1 VHNYPFDQGK
11 IMSSKHPKRKPR
23 PGVDRYGRTPLHNAL
38 VPLFEKVNIQE
49 IARLLKEGADPNA
62 QDDDGFSPLHFA
74 AQESL
79 PEPARLLLNAGA
91 NPNLEDSFGITPLGR
106 AAHTERGIQVV
117 KLLLAAGADP
127 FKPNKRGFC
136 AADGV
141 LNVTAENPNVANCI
155 RQTAELY
162 RELKPRRKTA

>member
-1 VHNYPFDQGK
+1 
-11 IMSSKHPKRKPR
+11 
-23 PGVDRYGRTPLHNAL
+23 VD
-38 VPLFEKVNIQE
+38 IQE
-49 IARLLKEGADPNA
+49 IARLLKKGADPNA

-79 PEPARLLLNAGA
+79 PEAARLLLDAGA
-91 NPNLEDSFGITPLGR
+91 NPNIEDSFAITPLGR
-106 AAHTERGIQVV
+106 AAHTERGVEVV

-141 LNVTAENPNVANCI
+141 SDVTADNPNVAKCI

-162 RELKPRRKTA
+162 RELKRRRKTT

>member
-1 VHNYPFDQGK
+1 
-11 IMSSKHPKRKPR
+11 MSSKHPKRKPR

-38 VPLFEKVNIQE
+38 VPLFEKVNILE
-49 IARLLKEGADPNA
+49 IARLLQLGADPNA

-79 PEPARLLLNAGA
+79 PDAARLLLDAGA
-91 NPNLEDSFGITPLGR
+91 NPNMEDSFGMTPLAR
-106 AAHTERGIQVV
+106 VARTEQGIQVI

-127 FKPNKRGFC
+127 FKRNKHGFC

-141 LNVTAENPNVANCI
+141 SNVTADNPTVASCI
-155 RQTAELY
+155 RQAAEMY
-162 RELKPRRKTA
+162 RKLKWRNAP